1 MSEKKDIS
9 RKRLAEF
16 LDSRLRAR
24 ALDRNETQRADSD
37 RGPAGAIRPEERKS
51 APRES

>member
-24 ALDRNETQRADSD
+24 SLDRGEPQQTDHD
-37 RGPAGAIRPEERKS
+37 RGPAGAVRPEERKA